1 MIKLSLNELKLQNT
15 NTIKTQ
21 DRNISGYENKSKK
34 DLVKA
39 LSEPKPKIRIDK
51 RKLGEIR
58 KDFDELR
65 LKFSK
70 SKINEYR
77 KAFYDIKNY
86 KHIYAPDIKSFR
98 HLSESEI
105 KKVRKNLNK
114 LKKSLKSKTFM
125 INMMIIMILSMMNTE
140 KLGVLEHY
148 LKSLIEITTIQS
160 EPMMVLQEE
169 KITTSNIRL
178 KEIDMEIYHLK
189 SILI

>member
-39 LSEPKPKIRIDK
+39 LSEPKPKIRINK

-70 SKINEYR
+70 SKI
-77 KAFYDIKNY
+77 
-86 KHIYAPDIKSFR
+86 
-98 HLSESEI
+98 
-105 KKVRKNLNK
+105 K
-114 LKKSLKSKTFM
+114 L
-125 INMMIIMILSMMNTE
+125 
-140 KLGVLEHY
+140 
-148 LKSLIEITTIQS
+148 
-160 EPMMVLQEE
+160 
-169 KITTSNIRL
+169 
-178 KEIDMEIYHLK
+178 
-189 SILI
+189 

>member
-1 MIKLSLNELKLQNT
+1 MIKLSLNELKLQNK

-39 LSEPKPKIRIDK
+39 LSEPKPKIRINK
-51 RKLGEIR
+51 RKLEEIR

-70 SKINEYR
+70 TKINEYR
-77 KAFYDIKNY
+77 KAFYEIKNY
-86 KHIYAPDIKSFR
+86 KHIYVPDIKSFR
-98 HLSESEI
+98 HLSELEI

-125 INMMIIMILSMMNTE
+125 INMMIIMILPMMNTE
-140 KLGVLEHY
+140 KLGVLAHC
-148 LKSLIEITTIQS
+148 LKSLIEITTIQ
-160 EPMMVLQEE
+160 
-169 KITTSNIRL
+169 
-178 KEIDMEIYHLK
+178 
-189 SILI
+189 

>member
-34 DLVKA
+34 DLAKA
-39 LSEPKPKIRIDK
+39 LSEPKPKIRINK

>member
-39 LSEPKPKIRIDK
+39 LSEPKPKIRINK

-77 KAFYDIKNY
+77 KAFYDIENY